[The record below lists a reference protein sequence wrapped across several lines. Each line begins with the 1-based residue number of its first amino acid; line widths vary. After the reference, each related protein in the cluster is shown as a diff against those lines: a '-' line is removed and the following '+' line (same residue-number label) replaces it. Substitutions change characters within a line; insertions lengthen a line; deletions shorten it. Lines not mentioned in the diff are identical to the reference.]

1 MHMIEENSPSNIVI
15 AFVNYK
21 LILKRKY
28 IKLIYMQDIQ
38 DVKVLHSYPLRR
50 VSKHGHLHLQNRY
63 IDLG

>member
-1 MHMIEENSPSNIVI
+1 
-15 AFVNYK
+15 
-21 LILKRKY
+21 
-28 IKLIYMQDIQ
+28 MQDIQ